1 MATSVNNVAQPP
13 LVSPIVDSEG
23 KLNRA
28 WASWFRDLYR
38 RVAYKGGNS
47 IDDNADAIDGT
58 IDTLEEVINQV
69 LLNVIDINQNE
80 QDIAN
85 NAQGISSNAQGIGQ
99 NADDIS
105 THTGAS
111 AAHGSN
117 GAIIGA
123 NDLATLLLAGLVKK
137 MEQVADAVNATGSPV
152 SVTSP
157 DATAA
162 PVAYDQVQVETI
174 VVLANETKADVNTL
188 VTNLNTVV
196 TEVNAIV
203 TQLNDLIAKSKTA
216 GQMNV

>member
-47 IDDNADAIDGT
+47 IDDNTESIGNIDDELLGVGAT
-58 IDTLEEVINQV
+58 IELIIEAVND
-69 LLNVIDINQNE
+69 NE
-80 QDIAN
+80 ITMNSHIA
-85 NAQGISSNAQGIGQ
+85 AES
-99 NADDIS
+99 
-105 THTGAS
+105 
-111 AAHGSN
+111 AHGSN
-117 GAIIGA
+117 GNIIGA
-123 NDLATLLLAGLVKK
+123 NDTATILASGLVK
-137 MEQVADAVNATGSPV
+137 MMALVSNAINASPSTV
-152 SVTSP
+152 SVDSP
-157 DATAA
+157 DATTA
-162 PVAYDQVQVETI
+162 PIAYDQIQVESI
-174 VVLANETKADVNTL
+174 VTLANETKSDVNQL
-188 VTNLNTVV
+188 AADLNTVV